1 MLVRKQQLA
10 FLASL
15 RSDLNCDVAA
25 ASRRVFLQSLVGASA
40 LFGLAGC
47 GAFGS
52 DEPALPPAGTIGRAA
67 LLAPLSGSRAS
78 IGQIM
83 RQVASIGGGANGSAE
98 VFVVDSG
105 ETAESAIAAARSAV
119 ADGAVMIAGPLF
131 SGQARPVADAVGRNV
146 PVVALTNDSSVAGG
160 SLFVFGV
167 TPLQSAKS
175 VMGFAA
181 ARGLRDIAVV
191 VPPGQFGEL
200 TIAASQTVA
209 SGFGFNLVA
218 PVISSGSA
226 GLIDE
231 LRRAGDGKLPDAVYL
246 PIVGGPFEAQ
256 AAAISGAGIQILGS
270 DQWAAI
276 NAQRISVLEDAWYAA
291 PDPVRFEAF
300 AIALENQAET
310 DVGVVAG
317 LTFDAVEMMRLL
329 GRIGDQN
336 RDGLLREAGFDGIVG
351 PYRFLESGQ
360 CERGLAILR
369 VTSGATNLIGTTAI

>member
-218 PVISSGSA
+218 PVISSGSG

-300 AIALENQAET
+300 AIALENQVDT

>member
-1 MLVRKQQLA
+1 
-10 FLASL
+10 
-15 RSDLNCDVAA
+15 
-25 ASRRVFLQSLVGASA
+25 
-40 LFGLAGC
+40 
-47 GAFGS
+47 
-52 DEPALPPAGTIGRAA
+52 
-67 LLAPLSGSRAS
+67 
-78 IGQIM
+78 M

-300 AIALENQAET
+300 AIALENQVDT

>member
-300 AIALENQAET
+300 AIALENQVDT

>member
-200 TIAASQTVA
+200 TIVASQTVA
-209 SGFGFNLVA
+209 SGFGFNLVS
-218 PVISSGSA
+218 PVTSSGSV

-300 AIALENQAET
+300 AIALENQVDT

-369 VTSGATNLIGTTAI
+369 VTSGATNLIDTTAI